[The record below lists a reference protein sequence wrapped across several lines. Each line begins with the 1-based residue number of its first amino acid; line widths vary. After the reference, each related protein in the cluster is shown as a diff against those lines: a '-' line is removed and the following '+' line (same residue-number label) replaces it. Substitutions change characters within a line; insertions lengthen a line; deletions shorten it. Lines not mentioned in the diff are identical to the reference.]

1 MPRQHLFTH
10 FIVFKCPLLIGSIAL
25 PPLICMSLALQL
37 PFSLGICHPRLSS
50 TLGILAIN
58 TFSQEG
64 YKNRGE
70 EPWCALGREGSG
82 LGAWGKD
89 GNEVGGGCHVLMI
102 VMQTT

>member
-64 YKNRGE
+64 YKNRGRSRGVL
-70 EPWCALGREGSG
+70 WGGRDRGWER
-82 LGAWGKD
+82 
-89 GNEVGGGCHVLMI
+89 GGRMGMRRGGV
-102 VMQTT
+102 TS